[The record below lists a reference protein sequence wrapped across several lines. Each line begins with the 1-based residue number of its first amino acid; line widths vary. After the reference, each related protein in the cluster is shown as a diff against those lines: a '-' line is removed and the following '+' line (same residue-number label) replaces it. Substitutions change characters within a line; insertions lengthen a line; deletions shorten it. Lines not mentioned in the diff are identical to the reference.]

1 MAQMILDHLVV
12 GATTLAAAQDHVE
25 QSLGLAMQA
34 GGQHAVFH
42 THNALIGLEDGLY
55 LEAIAP
61 DPSRPAPERPRW
73 YDLDRY
79 SGPARLSNWAAAVP
93 DMDAALPMMPDGV
106 GSPVQVRRGD
116 LQWRMAVS
124 AMGTTPYDNLW
135 PALIEWPGGMHPAPR
150 LAPSGLRLRR
160 LTLSHPQGD
169 RLAETLAALIQ
180 DDRIRVEVGEIGLEA
195 AFDGPRGACS
205 LT

>member
-25 QSLGLAMQA
+25 RSLGLAMQA

-61 DPSRPAPERPRW
+61 DPSRPLPERPRW

-93 DMDAALPMMPDGV
+93 DMDAALPIMPDGV
-106 GSPVQVRRGD
+106 GAPVQVRRGD

-169 RLAETLAALIQ
+169 RLAETLAAQIQ